1 VQEEEVELLKG
12 EEILD
17 NWVEKVDNFDELK
30 LEPDLLRG
38 IYGYGYENPSQIQQK
53 AILPII

>member
-1 VQEEEVELLKG
+1 MQEEEVELLKG